1 MTIRKISILFLLSLT
16 LTVPGGTTLSYA
28 AHGGGGGGSSGG
40 GGGSG
45 CSGDCSPPTL
55 GLNEQGQVRVEG
67 GLTINSEI
75 IEVGTYSQT
84 MPTTQVL
91 KIGQTNTIILK
102 MLENTSPEF
111 LSHVEIHFGVYEK
124 VIEGILVEESI
135 SSIVWDDSGGDEVYG
150 VYGDEDMFKNIEIT
164 HKIEEPLTI
173 LTFEIEPAK
182 ILEEST
188 LMIIIWDEKR
198 NASKNY
204 FYNAIQIID
213 ETETSQSEVLVENTQ
228 SPTEELRKDIEI
240 PAWIK
245 NTAGWWSEDKMNNS
259 DFILGMRYL
268 TDNQILIIPQT
279 EKTKFHT
286 TDEEIP
292 GWIKNTA
299 GWWSENLIQD
309 EEFIEGIQFLVDS
322 KIIQI

>member
-1 MTIRKISILFLLSLT
+1 MTIKKISVLFLLILT
-16 LTVPGGTTLSYA
+16 LTVQGGVTLSYA
-28 AHGGGGGGSSGG
+28 AHGGGSSG

-55 GLNEQGQVRVEG
+55 GLNEQGQVSVKG

-75 IEVGTYSQT
+75 IDVGAYSQT
-84 MPTTQVL
+84 IPTTQML
-91 KIGQTNTIILK
+91 KIGQTNTIVLK

-135 SSIVWDDSGGDEVYG
+135 SSIVWDDTGGDEVYG
-150 VYGDEDMFKNIEIT
+150 IYGDEDMFKNIEIK

-173 LTFEIEPAK
+173 LTFEIEPTK

-213 ETETSQSEVLVENTQ
+213 EKETSQNEVLVDNTRL
-228 SPTEELRKDIEI
+228 PTEELSKDVEI
-240 PAWIK
+240 PEWIK

-268 TDNQILIIPQT
+268 TDNQILIILQT
-279 EKTKFHT
+279 EKTELDST
-286 TDEEIP
+286 REEIP
-292 GWIKNTA
+292 EWIKNTA
-299 GWWSENLIQD
+299 GWWSEDLIQD
-309 EEFIEGIQFLVDS
+309 EEFIEGIQFLVDN